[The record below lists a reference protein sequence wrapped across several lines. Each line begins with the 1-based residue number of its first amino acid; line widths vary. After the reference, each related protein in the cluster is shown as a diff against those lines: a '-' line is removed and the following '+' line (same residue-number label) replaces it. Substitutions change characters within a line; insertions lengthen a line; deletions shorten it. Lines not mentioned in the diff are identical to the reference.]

1 MDGRNTSILYIL
13 CQYCIISFSIISFS
27 IISFS
32 IITFSIIS
40 FCFSSN
46 TKAKSLI
53 QCANAY
59 CVQRAIV
66 DMQARSTNDNPHPK
80 IIHVMYIH
88 SFIMQCVK

>member
-13 CQYCIISFSIISFS
+13 CQYC